1 MDLSLVRRRGGPETD
16 LGRQTVGN
24 ALVVHPAA
32 GMTEEAQALALGVA
46 ADTEH
51 DLVVVD
57 LPVDSPIS
65 LWESVAKALPRR
77 RRGVRLVIGGRS
89 RETSALAGQWLAE
102 RIGRP
107 VLAPDGSVIPSAGGA
122 LFVHSGRG
130 SGWVRFQPGRPPKWE
145 AKRFPRPSW
154 DSGVTAEL
162 TSTSSRGV
170 AEPLPGG
177 LWIRPVGFDRQL
189 GYHRSAL
196 IRGLPALPDTMTIVL
211 GCPGCP
217 PLTMDDAARLWMRL
231 PEPVRHKARFVQYG
245 PMSVPSGTTLGQ
257 ALADLLG
264 REVGFYSGLP
274 IGTPHDLDV
283 WTVLYDGGLG
293 WATFARELAYVPQ
306 QPMPRMLDHRLPI
319 EGLKEIEPAVYWYSP
334 DAVLEVVQSGLLLR
348 PPSAG
353 PTVEAL
359 REVTLDTSVHNLT
372 YDVPEEGADAV
383 ERMRLLAEDVLA
395 RLDEHTRRISRILPA
410 AALLA
415 ERARTTIPRRA
426 LAEIEAAPPAA
437 APARAVPPAA
447 APARVGGTA
456 PAEAPL
462 LSISER
468 LDPGAVI
475 AASLAPV
482 TITTA
487 APPRMPALGSEE
499 RATESVKPPARP
511 SAAAGGPAPAAEQSA
526 VSGGPVILPPPPAG
540 MTGSTTDA
548 AKPEDAASTAGAAK
562 PHSSLASRGPAVP
575 PVGVDGP
582 VTAAPAVGAAAGVGG
597 AAESDLSFASR
608 GPAALPPAVLPV
620 GVDGPVIGSAGSAT
634 GAAAGVGGAAES
646 DLSFASR
653 GPAALPPAVLP
664 VGVDGPVIGSAGSAT
679 GAAAGVGGAARSD
692 LSFASRGP
700 AAPPVGVDG
709 PVTAAPAGPATPPR
723 AVRPAGVE
731 GPVIGSVIDASADPA
746 AAPAARAAGV
756 DRAATGSS
764 RDLTTPPV
772 VPPTDADGPAT
783 GTAGSPVG
791 WATGLA
797 TRPSAGAAGPSAGPA
812 TPPSAV
818 PVAEADSPATAAL
831 DPQPEAP
838 AEVIPP
844 AATEPAPLPPPAVP
858 PAGLRE
864 AAAGPMV
871 SAGPVNLPPPAGVV
885 GGPATDL
892 PAAQTPGGPGTATG
906 PAAPPAAGV
915 LGGPTSGTI
924 APATPPAG
932 VLGGTTRTGNPG
944 EPAPR
949 GAETNAPQT
958 PPSAASPLEVADGG
972 TNPARL
978 QPTPAAEATALLP
991 KRGVDKEREWLRKS
1005 LGAEYGLM
1013 SNAAA
1018 RILSEHP
1025 GFQGALAASSADVLT
1040 DAVAVQ
1046 LYLSAKGAA
1055 IDAGLRAGRNGPHV
1069 PIARCVVAGLGRLPS
1084 HRGPATFATSPSAGQ
1099 WALYRTRKVLTEWG
1113 FLHALTTP
1121 MSTSDGDTDI
1131 LVWSVTARRTK
1142 LLEPGEG
1149 GVANR
1154 ALFVPGTS
1162 FKVLEVTEPAETKRG
1177 LVLLRELTV
1186 SEVDE
1191 TGKVAADRISLDEL
1205 ALESLRRELEV
1216 WAETDGREPV
1226 DPAAAGR
1233 FGVVPG
1239 LV

>member
-16 LGRQTVGN
+16 LNRQTVGN

-46 ADTEH
+46 ADSEH

-257 ALADLLG
+257 SLADLLG

-353 PTVEAL
+353 PTAEAL

-415 ERARTTIPRRA
+415 ERARVTIPRRA
-426 LAEIEAAPPAA
+426 MAEIEAPASPPAA
-437 APARAVPPAA
+437 AVPPAA
-447 APARVGGTA
+447 APARVGGTS

-462 LSISER
+462 LTISER

-475 AASLAPV
+475 AASLTPV

-487 APPRMPALGSEE
+487 APPRIPALASEE
-499 RATESVKPPARP
+499 RATEAVKAPART
-511 SAAAGGPAPAAEQSA
+511 SAGPATASPADASA
-526 VSGGPVILPPPPAG
+526 VSAGPTTISPVADRGATTVSDGPVTQPPPAVTS
-540 MTGSTTDA
+540 TGAATPSPAGTGTPATGA
-548 AKPEDAASTAGAAK
+548 AKPESFT
-562 PHSSLASRGPAVP
+562 SR
-575 PVGVDGP
+575 
-582 VTAAPAVGAAAGVGG
+582 
-597 AAESDLSFASR
+597 
-608 GPAALPPAVLPV
+608 
-620 GVDGPVIGSAGSAT
+620 
-634 GAAAGVGGAAES
+634 
-646 DLSFASR
+646 
-653 GPAALPPAVLP
+653 
-664 VGVDGPVIGSAGSAT
+664 
-679 GAAAGVGGAARSD
+679 
-692 LSFASRGP
+692 
-700 AAPPVGVDG
+700 
-709 PVTAAPAGPATPPR
+709 GPATPP
-723 AVRPAGVE
+723 PA
-731 GPVIGSVIDASADPA
+731 
-746 AAPAARAAGV
+746 
-756 DRAATGSS
+756 
-764 RDLTTPPV
+764 
-772 VPPTDADGPAT
+772 VPPIGVNGPAT
-783 GTAGSPVG
+783 RAPE
-791 WATGLA
+791 
-797 TRPSAGAAGPSAGPA
+797 GPA
-812 TPPSAV
+812 TPPSATR
-818 PVAEADSPATAAL
+818 PVGVDGPAISSASSVTLPPAGVTGPATGASRGPTTPPSAGVDSPATDSVSAI
-831 DPQPEAP
+831 DPQPEALPEVARP
-838 AEVIPP
+838 AV
-844 AATEPAPLPPPAVP
+844 TDPAPLPPPAVP

-864 AAAGPMV
+864 AAAGSMV
-871 SAGPVNLPPPAGVV
+871 SSGPATLPPPAV
-885 GGPATDL
+885 
-892 PAAQTPGGPGTATG
+892 
-906 PAAPPAAGV
+906 
-915 LGGPTSGTI
+915 
-924 APATPPAG
+924 PPAG
-932 VLGGTTRTGNPG
+932 VLGGSAADLPTGQSPAAALGGSGTTATTLPTTQPPVVPPMGVPGGPAGAGSSATPPPAVPPAGVPGGPAATGGPATPPPAVPPAGVLSTSVGATATPPPAAPG
-944 EPAPR
+944 EIPQEAD
-949 GAETNAPQT
+949 TPQT
-958 PPSAASPLEVADGG
+958 PPSAGSPLEVADGG
-972 TNPARL
+972 TNHARL

-1025 GFQGALAASSADVLT
+1025 GFQGALAASPADVLT

-1084 HRGPATFATSPSAGQ
+1084 HRGPASFATSPTAGQ
-1099 WALYRTRKVLTEWG
+1099 WALYRSRKVLTEWG
-1113 FLHALTTP
+1113 FLHAMTTP

-1142 LLEPGEG
+1142 LLEPAE

-1162 FKVLEVTEPAETKRG
+1162 FKVLEITEPTATQRG

-1191 TGKVAADRISLDEL
+1191 TGRVAADRISLDEL

-1216 WAETDGREPV
+1216 WAETDGREPIAT
-1226 DPAAAGR
+1226 AAAGR

>member
-1 MDLSLVRRRGGPETD
+1 MDLSLTRRRGGPDTD
-16 LGRQTVGN
+16 LGKQTVGN

-46 ADTEH
+46 ADDEH

-245 PMSVPSGTTLGQ
+245 PMSVPAGTTLGQ

-274 IGTPHDLDV
+274 IGAPHDLDV

-293 WATFARELAYVPQ
+293 WASFARELAYVPR
-306 QPMPRMLDHRLPI
+306 QPLPRLLDHRAPI

-353 PTVEAL
+353 PAVAAL

-415 ERARTTIPRRA
+415 ERARATIPRRA
-426 LAEIEAAPPAA
+426 LAEIEAASPSATPA
-437 APARAVPPAA
+437 PAVPPAA
-447 APARVGGTA
+447 APTRVGGTA

-462 LSISER
+462 MSISER

-475 AASLAPV
+475 AA

-487 APPRMPALGSEE
+487 APPRL
-499 RATESVKPPARP
+499 
-511 SAAAGGPAPAAEQSA
+511 PAPGTESA
-526 VSGGPVILPPPPAG
+526 VSGPAISAPPAGSPVSGGPITLPATPPAGIGGPVITNAPEAVATPAAAAAVVSSSTG
-540 MTGSTTDA
+540 VDGSTTGSGIDGLA
-548 AKPEDAASTAGAAK
+548 TDPDGDGSTT
-562 PHSSLASRGPAVP
+562 RGGIDGQATDTV
-575 PVGVDGP
+575 VDGP
-582 VTAAPAVGAAAGVGG
+582 ATGASV
-597 AAESDLSFASR
+597 EPDSRFASR
-608 GPAALPPAVLPV
+608 GPATPP
-620 GVDGPVIGSAGSAT
+620 
-634 GAAAGVGGAAES
+634 
-646 DLSFASR
+646 
-653 GPAALPPAVLP
+653 
-664 VGVDGPVIGSAGSAT
+664 
-679 GAAAGVGGAARSD
+679 
-692 LSFASRGP
+692 
-700 AAPPVGVDG
+700 
-709 PVTAAPAGPATPPR
+709 PAGPAAIPP
-723 AVRPAGVE
+723 P
-731 GPVIGSVIDASADPA
+731 
-746 AAPAARAAGV
+746 
-756 DRAATGSS
+756 
-764 RDLTTPPV
+764 
-772 VPPTDADGPAT
+772 DGPAKI
-783 GTAGSPVG
+783 
-791 WATGLA
+791 
-797 TRPSAGAAGPSAGPA
+797 
-812 TPPSAV
+812 
-818 PVAEADSPATAAL
+818 AE
-831 DPQPEAP
+831 EAP
-838 AEVIPP
+838 A
-844 AATEPAPLPPPAVP
+844 PAPLPPPAVP
-858 PAGLRE
+858 LAGVREAVAGSVLSARSAAPSASVATDLPADPASAVPPAAPAAPPPAAPSAGAMGGPAGASTPPPAVPPAGLAGRQ
-864 AAAGPMV
+864 AAPTPPTPAVSPAETISGPAAPAAPLLAV
-871 SAGPVNLPPPAGVV
+871 PPAGVV
-885 GGPATDL
+885 GGPAARVTPPL
-892 PAAQTPGGPGTATG
+892 AVPPAGVAGG
-906 PAAPPAAGV
+906 PAAPATPLPAGPPAGVVGGPAAPATPLPAGPPAGV
-915 LGGPTSGTI
+915 AGGQAASVTPPPAIPPAGSIGGPA
-924 APATPPAG
+924 APATPPPAVPPAGVVGGPAGPATPPPAVPPAG
-932 VLGGTTRTGNPG
+932 VLSGPAA
-944 EPAPR
+944 EAPAPLSQ
-949 GAETNAPQT
+949 APKT
-958 PPSAASPLEVADGG
+958 PPSAASPLEVAGGG
-972 TNPARL
+972 TTPARL
-978 QPTPAAEATALLP
+978 QPTPTAEASALLP

-1025 GFQGALAASSADVLT
+1025 GFQGALAASPADVLT

-1046 LYLSAKGAA
+1046 LYLSAKGTA

-1084 HRGPATFATSPSAGQ
+1084 HRGPASFATSPTAAQ

-1113 FLHALTTP
+1113 FLHTQTTP

-1142 LLEPGEG
+1142 LLEPAE

-1162 FKVLEVTEPAETKRG
+1162 FKVLEITEPTDTGRG

-1205 ALESLRRELEV
+1205 ALESLRRELEM
-1216 WAETDGREPV
+1216 WAETDGRAPIG
-1226 DPAAAGR
+1226 PAAAGR

>member
-1 MDLSLVRRRGGPETD
+1 MDLSLTRRRGGPDTD
-16 LGRQTVGN
+16 LGKQTVGN

-46 ADTEH
+46 ADDEH

-245 PMSVPSGTTLGQ
+245 PMSVPSGRTLGQ
-257 ALADLLG
+257 ALADLLS

-274 IGTPHDLDV
+274 IGAPHDLDV

-293 WATFARELAYVPQ
+293 WATFARELAYVPR
-306 QPMPRMLDHRLPI
+306 QPLPRMLDHRSPI

-348 PPSAG
+348 PPTAG

-415 ERARTTIPRRA
+415 ERARVTIPRRA
-426 LAEIEAAPPAA
+426 LAEIEAASPSAPPA
-437 APARAVPPAA
+437 PAVPPAA
-447 APARVGGTA
+447 APTRVGGTA

-462 LSISER
+462 MSISER

-475 AASLAPV
+475 AA

-487 APPRMPALGSEE
+487 APPRLPALGEE
-499 RATESVKPPARP
+499 RPTE
-511 SAAAGGPAPAAEQSA
+511 SA
-526 VSGGPVILPPPPAG
+526 VSGPAISAPPAGSPISGGPITLPPLATPPAGVGGPVITNAPETRTVAVATATPAAVVG
-540 MTGSTTDA
+540 PESSESTLSPTGVDGQTARGGIDGLATDI
-548 AKPEDAASTAGAAK
+548 DVAGAGVVGVVEPDSRSA
-562 PHSSLASRGPAVP
+562 SLGQATPSPA
-575 PVGVDGP
+575 GVDGP
-582 VTAAPAVGAAAGVGG
+582 
-597 AAESDLSFASR
+597 
-608 GPAALPPAVLPV
+608 
-620 GVDGPVIGSAGSAT
+620 
-634 GAAAGVGGAAES
+634 
-646 DLSFASR
+646 
-653 GPAALPPAVLP
+653 
-664 VGVDGPVIGSAGSAT
+664 
-679 GAAAGVGGAARSD
+679 
-692 LSFASRGP
+692 
-700 AAPPVGVDG
+700 
-709 PVTAAPAGPATPPR
+709 
-723 AVRPAGVE
+723 
-731 GPVIGSVIDASADPA
+731 
-746 AAPAARAAGV
+746 
-756 DRAATGSS
+756 AAT
-764 RDLTTPPV
+764 
-772 VPPTDADGPAT
+772 
-783 GTAGSPVG
+783 
-791 WATGLA
+791 
-797 TRPSAGAAGPSAGPA
+797 
-812 TPPSAV
+812 
-818 PVAEADSPATAAL
+818 
-831 DPQPEAP
+831 PQPEVP
-838 AEVIPP
+838 AKIAEAV
-844 AATEPAPLPPPAVP
+844 AAPAPLPPPAVP
-858 PAGLRE
+858 LAGVREAVAGSVLSAGSAAPPASGATDLPASPLPAVPPAVPTAGPPEVPPAGTISGPS
-864 AAAGPMV
+864 APPAGIV
-871 SAGPVNLPPPAGVV
+871 GGPVTAATPPPAVPSAGVV
-885 GGPATDL
+885 GGPAT
-892 PAAQTPGGPGTATG
+892 AATPP
-906 PAAPPAAGV
+906 PAAPPAGIVSEPAAPATPPPAIPPAGV
-915 LGGPTSGTI
+915 IAGSAGPATPPPAVPPAGAISGPA

-932 VLGGTTRTGNPG
+932 VASGPITPAAPPPAVPPAGVLSGPAAEAPTP
-944 EPAPR
+944 EPS
-949 GAETNAPQT
+949 TPQT
-958 PPSAASPLEVADGG
+958 PPSAASPFEVAGGG
-972 TNPARL
+972 TTAARL
-978 QPTPAAEATALLP
+978 QPTPAAEASALLP

-1025 GFQGALAASSADVLT
+1025 GFQGALAASAADVLT

-1046 LYLSAKGAA
+1046 LYLSAKGTA

-1084 HRGPATFATSPSAGQ
+1084 HRGPASFATSPTAEQ

-1113 FLHALTTP
+1113 FLHTQTTP

-1142 LLEPGEG
+1142 LLEPAE

-1162 FKVLEVTEPAETKRG
+1162 FKVLEITEPADTKRG

-1205 ALESLRRELEV
+1205 ALESLRRELEM
-1216 WAETDGREPV
+1216 WAETDGRAPIG
-1226 DPAAAGR
+1226 PAAAGR

-1239 LV
+1239 LA

>member
-1 MDLSLVRRRGGPETD
+1 MDLSLTRRRGGPDTD
-16 LGRQTVGN
+16 LGKQTVGN

-46 ADTEH
+46 ADDEH

-245 PMSVPSGTTLGQ
+245 PMSVPAGTTLGQ

-274 IGTPHDLDV
+274 IGAPHDLDV

-293 WATFARELAYVPQ
+293 WATFARELAYVPR
-306 QPMPRMLDHRLPI
+306 QPLPRLLDHRAPI
-319 EGLKEIEPAVYWYSP
+319 DGLKEIEPAVYWYSP

-348 PPSAG
+348 PPTAG

-359 REVTLDTSVHNLT
+359 REVTLDTSLHNLT

-415 ERARTTIPRRA
+415 ERARVTIPRRA
-426 LAEIEAAPPAA
+426 LAEIEAASPSLTPLPVAPPAA
-437 APARAVPPAA
+437 PPT
-447 APARVGGTA
+447 RVGGTA

-462 LSISER
+462 MTISER

-475 AASLAPV
+475 AA

-487 APPRMPALGSEE
+487 APPRLPALGTEE
-499 RATESVKPPARP
+499 RPTESVVSGPAISAPPTGSP
-511 SAAAGGPAPAAEQSA
+511 IPGGP
-526 VSGGPVILPPPPAG
+526 ITLPPPA
-540 MTGSTTDA
+540 T
-548 AKPEDAASTAGAAK
+548 
-562 PHSSLASRGPAVP
+562 P
-575 PVGVDGP
+575 P
-582 VTAAPAVGAAAGVGG
+582 AGVGG
-597 AAESDLSFASR
+597 PMITNAPETRLDAAVTQESAESAQS
-608 GPAALPPAVLPV
+608 PT
-620 GVDGPVIGSAGSAT
+620 GVDSPAPTSGIDALASGTDADDPAT
-634 GAAAGVGGAAES
+634 GAGVNGATTRGG
-646 DLSFASR
+646 
-653 GPAALPPAVLP
+653 
-664 VGVDGPVIGSAGSAT
+664 
-679 GAAAGVGGAARSD
+679 
-692 LSFASRGP
+692 
-700 AAPPVGVDG
+700 
-709 PVTAAPAGPATPPR
+709 
-723 AVRPAGVE
+723 
-731 GPVIGSVIDASADPA
+731 IDALAS
-746 AAPAARAAGV
+746 G
-756 DRAATGSS
+756 
-764 RDLTTPPV
+764 
-772 VPPTDADGPAT
+772 TDTDGPAT
-783 GTAGSPVG
+783 GASVN
-791 WATGLA
+791 
-797 TRPSAGAAGPSAGPA
+797 GAEPDARFASRSSA
-812 TPPSAV
+812 TPPPAG
-818 PVAEADSPATAAL
+818 PPAT
-831 DPQPEAP
+831 PQPEAP
-838 AEVIPP
+838 AMI
-844 AATEPAPLPPPAVP
+844 TPAPLPPPAVP
-858 PAGLRE
+858 LAGIRE
-864 AAAGPMV
+864 AVAGSV
-871 SAGPVNLPPPAGVV
+871 LSAGSAAPSPGV
-885 GGPATDL
+885 ATDL
-892 PAAQTPGGPGTATG
+892 PASPASAVPPPAPAAEPPAPPPAGTVSG
-906 PAAPPAAGV
+906 PA
-915 LGGPTSGTI
+915 

-932 VLGGTTRTGNPG
+932 PGGGSTAPATPPPAVPPAGVAGGPVATAVPPAGSISGPAAPAAPPSAVPPAGAMGGSSAPATPPPAVPPAGVAGGPATPATPSPAVPPAGSISGPAAPATPSPAVPPAGVAGGPITPTTPPPAVPPAGVLSG
-944 EPAPR
+944 PA
-949 GAETNAPQT
+949 AEAPLSQASTLPQT
-958 PPSAASPLEVADGG
+958 PPSAASPLEVAGGG
-972 TNPARL
+972 TTSARL
-978 QPTPAAEATALLP
+978 QPTPAAEASALLP

-1025 GFQGALAASSADVLT
+1025 GFQGALAASAADVLT

-1046 LYLSAKGAA
+1046 LYLSAKGTT

-1084 HRGPATFATSPSAGQ
+1084 HRGPASFATSPTADQ

-1113 FLHALTTP
+1113 FLHTQTTP

-1142 LLEPGEG
+1142 LLEPAEG
-1149 GVANR
+1149 VVNR

-1162 FKVLEVTEPAETKRG
+1162 FKVLEITEPADTKRG

-1205 ALESLRRELEV
+1205 ALESLRRELEM
-1216 WAETDGREPV
+1216 WAETDGRAPIAA
-1226 DPAAAGR
+1226 AAAGR

>member
-1 MDLSLVRRRGGPETD
+1 MDLSLTRRRGGPDTD
-16 LGRQTVGN
+16 LGKQTVGN

-46 ADTEH
+46 ADDEH

-102 RIGRP
+102 RLGRP

-274 IGTPHDLDV
+274 IGAPHDLDV

-293 WATFARELAYVPQ
+293 WATFARELAYVPR
-306 QPMPRMLDHRLPI
+306 QPLPRMLDHRSPI

-415 ERARTTIPRRA
+415 ERARVTIPRRA
-426 LAEIEAAPPAA
+426 LAEIEAASPAPVAPPAA
-437 APARAVPPAA
+437 APT
-447 APARVGGTA
+447 RVGGTA

-462 LSISER
+462 MSISER

-475 AASLAPV
+475 AA

-487 APPRMPALGSEE
+487 APPRLPALGTEE
-499 RATESVKPPARP
+499 RLTESAVSGPAISAPPAGSP
-511 SAAAGGPAPAAEQSA
+511 VPGGPITLPPPATPPAGIGGPVITKAPETVATPAPAAA
-526 VSGGPVILPPPPAG
+526 VKP
-540 MTGSTTDA
+540 GS
-548 AKPEDAASTAGAAK
+548 
-562 PHSSLASRGPAVP
+562 VP
-575 PVGVDGP
+575 SPTGVD
-582 VTAAPAVGAAAGVGG
+582 
-597 AAESDLSFASR
+597 
-608 GPAALPPAVLPV
+608 
-620 GVDGPVIGSAGSAT
+620 
-634 GAAAGVGGAAES
+634 
-646 DLSFASR
+646 
-653 GPAALPPAVLP
+653 
-664 VGVDGPVIGSAGSAT
+664 
-679 GAAAGVGGAARSD
+679 
-692 LSFASRGP
+692 
-700 AAPPVGVDG
+700 
-709 PVTAAPAGPATPPR
+709 
-723 AVRPAGVE
+723 
-731 GPVIGSVIDASADPA
+731 DPA
-746 AAPAARAAGV
+746 AAP
-756 DRAATGSS
+756 
-764 RDLTTPPV
+764 
-772 VPPTDADGPAT
+772 
-783 GTAGSPVG
+783 
-791 WATGLA
+791 
-797 TRPSAGAAGPSAGPA
+797 
-812 TPPSAV
+812 
-818 PVAEADSPATAAL
+818 
-831 DPQPEAP
+831 QPEAP
-838 AEVIPP
+838 GKIAET
-844 AATEPAPLPPPAVP
+844 ATAPAPLPPPAVP
-858 PAGLRE
+858 LAGVREAVAGSAGSAASSAGVATDLPASPLPAVPPTMRTARPPAAPPAGTVGGPAAPATPPPAVPPAGAMVGSATQATPLPAVPPAGVAGGSVAPAAP
-864 AAAGPMV
+864 AAAVPPAGTV
-871 SAGPVNLPPPAGVV
+871 SGSAAPATPPPAVPPAGVADGSDAPAAPATAVPPAGVV
-885 GGPATDL
+885 S
-892 PAAQTPGGPGTATG
+892 G
-906 PAAPPAAGV
+906 PAAPATPAVPPVGVVSGSAAPTTPPPAVPPAGSIS
-915 LGGPTSGTI
+915 GPA
-924 APATPPAG
+924 APATPPPAVPPAG
-932 VLGGTTRTGNPG
+932 VLSGPAAEAPTP
-944 EPAPR
+944 EPN
-949 GAETNAPQT
+949 TPQT
-958 PPSAASPLEVADGG
+958 PPSAASPLEVAGGG
-972 TNPARL
+972 TTPARL
-978 QPTPAAEATALLP
+978 QPTPAAEASALLP
-991 KRGVDKEREWLRKS
+991 QRGVDKEREWLRKS

-1025 GFQGALAASSADVLT
+1025 GFQGALAASPADVLT

-1046 LYLSAKGAA
+1046 LYLSAKGTA

-1084 HRGPATFATSPSAGQ
+1084 HRGPASFATSPTAEQ

-1113 FLHALTTP
+1113 FLHTQTTP

-1142 LLEPGEG
+1142 LLEPAE

-1154 ALFVPGTS
+1154 ALFVPGTR
-1162 FKVLEVTEPAETKRG
+1162 FKVLEITEPADTKRG

-1191 TGKVAADRISLDEL
+1191 TGKVAADRLSLDEL
-1205 ALESLRRELEV
+1205 ALESLRRELEM
-1216 WAETDGREPV
+1216 WAETDGRAPIG
-1226 DPAAAGR
+1226 PAAAGR